1 MAEKTRLRVPTEAK
15 KGDIIQIKT
24 LTSHPMETGLRKDDS
39 GKPIP
44 REIIKTFV
52 CEFNGTPLFRADL
65 EPAIAANPY
74 FEFTAKMQES
84 GTFTFSWTEDDG
96 TVTTA
101 EAGII
106 VS

>member
-1 MAEKTRLRVPTEAK
+1 MADKPRLRIPSEAK
-15 KGDIIQIKT
+15 KGDIIAIKT
-24 LTSHPMETGLRKDDS
+24 LVAHPMETGFRKDEQ

-44 REIIKTFV
+44 RKIINTFV
-52 CEFNGTPLFRADL
+52 CSFGGREVFRADL

-74 FEFTAKMQES
+74 IEFTVKVAES
-84 GTFTFSWTEDDG
+84 GTFTFSWTDDDG

-101 EAGII
+101 EHSIT

>member
-24 LTSHPMETGLRKDDS
+24 LTSHPMETGLRKDES

-44 REIIKTFV
+44 REIIKSFE
-52 CEFNGTPLFRADL
+52 CKFNGTPLFNAAL

-74 FEFTAKMQES
+74 IEFTAKVEES
-84 GTFTFSWTEDDG
+84 GVFTFTWTEDDG
-96 TVTTA
+96 TVATA
-101 EAGII
+101 EAKITVI
-106 VS
+106 

>member
-1 MAEKTRLRVPTEAK
+1 MAEKPRLRVPDEAK

-24 LTSHPMETGLRKDDS
+24 LVAHPMETGFRKDDN

-44 REIIKTFV
+44 RKIINSFV
-52 CEFNGTPLFRADL
+52 CTFGGREVFRADL

-74 FEFTAKMQES
+74 FEFTLKVDDS
-84 GTFTFSWTEDDG
+84 GTFAFAWTDDDG

-101 EAGII
+101 EQAIT
-106 VS
+106 VT